1 MSSKIDRYDNIAV
14 ERSGTKLIL
23 TIETDEDKVDAQ
35 PSGSGKNVT
44 IATTGGTRRLNGG
57 LCLSLTLYRKP

>member
-1 MSSKIDRYDNIAV
+1 MASKIDRYDNLAV

-35 PSGSGKNVT
+35 PSSSGKNLV
-44 IATTGGTRRLNGG
+44 IATTGGARKLNEGLRLN
-57 LCLSLTLYRKP
+57 LTLYRKP